1 MGRVCKGA
9 NKKPRQ
15 KLAGP
20 TRFCKRFASPTRC
33 SQKKPEEPKL
43 NWRLLVPHRHR
54 QDRWRPPAFTR
65 LTILGRSFR
74 VLWSVCPPEAEVDV
88 THSRDIASPH
98 RIFSDPG
105 RDRLAT
111 VLNS

>member
-1 MGRVCKGA
+1 MTKTGLSHPFSEKGLLCQPVC
-9 NKKPRQ
+9 R
-15 KLAGP
+15 
-20 TRFCKRFASPTRC
+20 
-33 SQKKPEEPKL
+33 KPEEPKL